1 MTVFQTIALLLT
13 IAAFGAYFNL
23 RVLRLPASI
32 GLMVF
37 ALMLS
42 AGAIGLNYV
51 GAINLGSVTGFI
63 VNIDFSAILLH
74 GILSFL
80 LFAGALHINISEL
93 RKYQT
98 IIATLATLGTVIASF
113 ITGSLVWWA
122 SGFIGLHFS
131 YIYALVF
138 GALIAPTDPVAVIG
152 ILKEIRMSKSFR
164 VKIASE
170 SLFNDGVGVVMFL
183 VFLELAGSQAH
194 TFSVTDIL
202 VPLVWEGLGSV
213 ILGLTLGWI
222 TFQLLLRID
231 DYKVE
236 VLLTL
241 ALAAGGYCLAEIVH
255 VSAPIAMVVAGLVI
269 GNHGR
274 NFGMSDRTR
283 KHLDMFWELLDEILN
298 AVLFMLMGLE
308 MIVIVV
314 TKLNIAMGLF
324 AIVATL
330 AGRYISVALPIYVM
344 HFRYRFDRGTI
355 PLLTWGGLRGGISIA
370 LALSLPPSP
379 EKDVILSMTYTV
391 VVFSVLF
398 QGTTFRHLVRA
409 IISSGKPGHEKN
421 E

>member
-355 PLLTWGGLRGGISIA
+355 PLLT
-370 LALSLPPSP
+370 
-379 EKDVILSMTYTV
+379 
-391 VVFSVLF
+391 
-398 QGTTFRHLVRA
+398 
-409 IISSGKPGHEKN
+409 
-421 E
+421 